1 MIHTTPPTLVQRTD
15 RSLLLTGLISFETV
29 MSVYHQG
36 LVLLQTQP
44 KAVIIDLQGV
54 LQGDSSILALLSAW
68 IRYTMTQEKQITFIN
83 LPNSLKH
90 LIQLSGLE
98 VVFPVRE

>member
-1 MIHTTPPTLVQRTD
+1 
-15 RSLLLTGLISFETV
+15 LLLTGLISFETV